1 MLKKIIGFLQGM
13 TYQSRLEEY
22 VASKHPQNT
31 GDVERYTLEYQRASS
46 HWA

>member
-1 MLKKIIGFLQGM
+1 MLKKVLSFLQGM
-13 TYQSRLEEY
+13 TYQSRMEEY
-22 VASKHPQNT
+22 VASKNPQNT